1 MRTPLWAGIVAASV
15 NVVMNWVLIYGN
27 LGAPALGVTGAAIAS
42 NIALLV
48 MALLFVWLWAAKE
61 LVLRPDTGS
70 WKLDADLQ
78 RRLLRVGTPAGVESG
93 LFQIGLMAFQRIM
106 APFGTN
112 VIAAYN
118 VGSMLLSFSFIPGV
132 AFSMAAATLVG
143 QHLGAGSPDRAAQE
157 GWRSMLSAI
166 LSMTLFG
173 AILVLLSRPI
183 AGVFAEDPEVIDL
196 TVAVIW
202 ILGVAHP
209 LMAIEFAVG
218 GALRGAGDTLFPM
231 VTVFMGLLVVR
242 LGLAAG
248 LVVYLDAPIEWI
260 WSVLIIDYLLKAVM
274 LVVRFR
280 GGKWKLR
287 KV

>member
-1 MRTPLWAGIVAASV
+1 
-15 NVVMNWVLIYGN
+15 
-27 LGAPALGVTGAAIAS
+27 
-42 NIALLV
+42 
-48 MALLFVWLWAAKE
+48 
-61 LVLRPDTGS
+61 
-70 WKLDADLQ
+70 
-78 RRLLRVGTPAGVESG
+78 
-93 LFQIGLMAFQRIM
+93 
-106 APFGTN
+106 
-112 VIAAYN
+112 
-118 VGSMLLSFSFIPGV
+118 
-132 AFSMAAATLVG
+132 
-143 QHLGAGSPDRAAQE
+143 
-157 GWRSMLSAI
+157 MLSAI

-242 LGLAAG
+242 LGLAVG
-248 LVVYLDAPIEWI
+248 LVVYLDAPIEWV